1 MENILAPVSPSTLVA
16 ESVEAIAAIKTAAGL
31 TDPQFQALCL
41 PMLRA
46 YADQVQ
52 NLPLSAGAFSAKR
65 GAWDFGLVAA
75 MVAYRYAETVIFFP
89 QMGAEE
95 RRLLEPQCRYMAFLA
110 TLITGVATVAENTKV
125 TSGDDEYHPLTANGS
140 FASWLHSNADA
151 KFAWR
156 KNEQPLSIPAGA
168 AIGAKFIPPSL
179 LENFDLRAVLMLY
192 EAIMPK
198 LAMNGLETTMARVV
212 RSSTQK
218 VCEHYAAKQ
227 ATAFTASEKV
237 QSVTPQEA
245 AVVADRIIAIA
256 NPSIP
261 VNPLADSAPA
271 APSAAAPSANP
282 AAAAPLNS
290 APTPVTPA
298 SGDDCEH
305 LLGSAN
311 KVLIE
316 WFSALRAHPKFSG
329 LADHLKSTEAGIE
342 VPISMLGMFGIS
354 GPAIRKM
361 MDDAGLVIGRSA
373 DARSLVLHPGLRI
386 KFFAA

>member
-1 MENILAPVSPSTLVA
+1 MENILAPVSPSSLVA

-31 TDPQFQALCL
+31 TDPQFHALCL

-110 TLITGVATVAENTKV
+110 TLITGIATVAENTKV
-125 TSGDDEYHPLTANGS
+125 TSGDDEYHPLTANGN

-151 KFAWR
+151 KFSWR
-156 KNEQPLSIPAGA
+156 KNEQSLSIPAAA
-168 AIGAKFIPPSL
+168 AIGAKFIPLSL

-227 ATAFTASEKV
+227 ATAFTPSEKV
-237 QSVTPQEA
+237 QGVTPQEA
-245 AVVADRIIAIA
+245 AMVADRIVAIS
-256 NPSIP
+256 NPTIP
-261 VNPLADSAPA
+261 VNPLADSAPTT
-271 APSAAAPSANP
+271 PSAAAPSASTVTASLNP
-282 AAAAPLNS
+282 APV
-290 APTPVTPA
+290 PVTPGL
-298 SGDDCEH
+298 GDDCEH
-305 LLGSAN
+305 LLRSAN

-316 WFSALRAHPKFSG
+316 WFSALRAHPKFGG
-329 LADHLKSTEAGIE
+329 LADHLKSTEEGIE

-361 MDDAGLVIGRSA
+361 MDDAGLVVGRSA
-373 DARSLVLHPGLRI
+373 DARSLVLHPGLRT
-386 KFFAA
+386 KFFAS

>member
-1 MENILAPVSPSTLVA
+1 MENILAPVSPSTLIS

-31 TDPQFQALCL
+31 TDAQFIALCL
-41 PMLRA
+41 PMLRS
-46 YADQVQ
+46 YADHVQ

-89 QMGAEE
+89 QIGAEE
-95 RRLLEPQCRYMAFLA
+95 RRLLEPQCRYMAFVA
-110 TLITGVATVAENTKV
+110 TLITGVATVAENIKV
-125 TSGDDEYHPLTANGS
+125 TSGDDEYHPLTAKGS
-140 FASWLHSNADA
+140 YASWMLNHADA
-151 KFAWR
+151 KFSWR
-156 KNEQPLSIPAGA
+156 KNEQPLSIPASA

-179 LENFDLRAVLMLY
+179 LENFDIRAVLMLY

-227 ATAFTASEKV
+227 ATAFTASDRV
-237 QSVTPQEA
+237 HSVTPQEA
-245 AVVADRIIAIA
+245 DGVADRIIAVA
-256 NPSIP
+256 NPTIP
-261 VNPLADSAPA
+261 INPLADSAPT
-271 APSAAAPSANP
+271 APSAAAPSPNT
-282 AAAAPLNS
+282 AAPPANT
-290 APTPVTPA
+290 APIAATRAA
-298 SGDDCEH
+298 SDDCEH
-305 LLGSAN
+305 LLRSAN

-316 WFSALRAHPKFSG
+316 WFSALRAHPKFGG
-329 LADHLKSTEAGIE
+329 LADHLKSTEEGIE

-361 MDDAGLVIGRSA
+361 MDDAGLVVGRSA
-373 DARSLVLHPGLRI
+373 DARSLVVHPGLRS
-386 KFFAA
+386 KFFSA

>member
-1 MENILAPVSPSTLVA
+1 MENILAPVAPSTLVA

-52 NLPLSAGAFSAKR
+52 NLPLSTGAFSAKR

-110 TLITGVATVAENTKV
+110 TLITGIATVAENIKV
-125 TSGDDEYHPLTANGS
+125 TSGDDEYHPLTANGT
-140 FASWLHSNADA
+140 FASWLLSNAEA

-168 AIGAKFIPPSL
+168 AIGAKFIPTSL
-179 LENFDLRAVLMLY
+179 LENFDIRAVLMLY

-218 VCEHYAAKQ
+218 VSEHYAAKQ
-227 ATAFTASEKV
+227 ATSFTPSERG
-237 QSVTPQEA
+237 QGVTPQEA
-245 AVVADRIIAIA
+245 AAVADRIIAIA

-261 VNPLADSAPA
+261 VNPLADPAPT
-271 APSAAAPSANP
+271 APSAAAPSPNP
-282 AAAAPLNS
+282 GATPSNS
-290 APTPVTPA
+290 APTPATGA
-298 SGDDCEH
+298 SGDDCEQ
-305 LLGSAN
+305 LLRGAH

-316 WFSALRAHPKFSG
+316 WFSALRAHPKFGG
-329 LADHLKSTEAGIE
+329 LADHLKSTEEGIE

-361 MDDAGLVIGRSA
+361 MDEAGLVVGRSA
-373 DARSLVLHPGLRI
+373 DARSLVLHPGLRT